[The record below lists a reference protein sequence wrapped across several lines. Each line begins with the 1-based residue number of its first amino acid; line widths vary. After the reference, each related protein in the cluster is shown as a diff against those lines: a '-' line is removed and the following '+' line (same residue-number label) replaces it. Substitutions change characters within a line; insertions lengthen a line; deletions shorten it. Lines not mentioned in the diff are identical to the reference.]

1 MATEGNGRFT
11 RVTLVVPDG
20 VARVKFVFPRQPQP
34 GNFAGRTDLIRGRR
48 RGDQATQQSGG
59 CEPGRPDAPTGPETS
74 LTRAAE
80 RDPSMNGG
88 IGGGNNDLRG
98 RVWSDQV
105 DAVDGQTW
113 CPGTYHL
120 SATIVNREPARP
132 FGTATFTVK
141 P

>member
-1 MATEGNGRFT
+1 VWVTPSVGGPHTRFT
-11 RVTLVVPDG
+11 VHFLVLLNGADYRYRLFG
-20 VARVKFVFPRQPQP
+20 
-34 GNFAGRTDLIRGRR
+34 
-48 RGDQATQQSGG
+48 
-59 CEPGRPDAPTGPETS
+59 
-74 LTRAAE
+74 TRCPAITV
-80 RDPSMNGG
+80 NGG
-88 IGGGNNDLRG
+88 SGGGNNDLRG

-120 SATIVNREPARP
+120 SATIMNREPARP